1 MNECREKKIWEI
13 TFDLRYSFEKIKLW
27 IEERRITNSE
37 DETRGTRQISYKGIS
52 RKQKLAGSFDF
63 TFRYMDDVLS
73 LNNSKVGDFF
83 DRIYLIELRIKD
95 TTDTARSA
103 SCLDLHIEIDSESR

>member
-1 MNECREKKIWEI
+1 MNRRTQDNK
-13 TFDLRYSFEKIKLW
+13 LRRW
-27 IEERRITNSE
+27 NSW
-37 DETRGTRQISYKGIS
+37 DEVDKGIS

-63 TFRYMDDVLS
+63 KIRYMDDVLS

-83 DRIYLIELRIKD
+83 YRIYLIELRIKD

-103 SCLDLHIEIDSESR
+103 SCLDLHSEIDSDSR